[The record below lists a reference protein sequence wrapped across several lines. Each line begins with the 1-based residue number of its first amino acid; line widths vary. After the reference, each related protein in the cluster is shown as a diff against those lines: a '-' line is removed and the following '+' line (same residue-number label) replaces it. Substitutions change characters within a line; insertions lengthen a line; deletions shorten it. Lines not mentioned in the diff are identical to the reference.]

1 MNSMKYTL
9 DEYPTL
15 DLTKKTIWTPTKIE
29 INYFNKINFEKE
41 RQLEKERQIEK
52 VRQTKL
58 NVNAQP
64 FTHISYS
71 PPPTPMVH
79 TQFNNQFIPIPQYN
93 SHYGTM
99 HTPTP
104 HYIPQYSHQYSQH
117 YGTTYSPP
125 YVSQFY

>member
-1 MNSMKYTL
+1 MKYTL

-29 INYFNKINFEKE
+29 LNYFNKINFEKE

-71 PPPTPMVH
+71 VFGPEFYYF
-79 TQFNNQFIPIPQYN
+79 QFFFATNTYINKTNRFFFSSTVWTSYTGYR
-93 SHYGTM
+93 YGN
-99 HTPTP
+99 
-104 HYIPQYSHQYSQH
+104 ICFGS
-117 YGTTYSPP
+117 
-125 YVSQFY
+125 FK